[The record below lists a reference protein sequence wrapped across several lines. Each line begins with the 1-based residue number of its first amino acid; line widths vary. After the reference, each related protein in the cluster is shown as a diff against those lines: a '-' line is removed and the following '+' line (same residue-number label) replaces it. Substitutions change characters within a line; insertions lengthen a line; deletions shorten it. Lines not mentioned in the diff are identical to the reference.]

1 MHPRSGASL
10 TVTPASR
17 ALFERLRVF
26 KALSGADGLLAWDH
40 AVMMP
45 SGGGAARAEAG
56 AAVGSAM
63 HALISGDD
71 FGRLLDA
78 AEAEKPA
85 DANEAALRRWGRR
98 EYERRRRVPSALV
111 AELARHSALSHD
123 LWAEARAKS
132 DFAMFRPA
140 LEKMFE
146 LKRRQAEALAP
157 SGDLYDAWLQEFE
170 PGMTTGEAAALL
182 GAIRTGLAPLVKRVL
197 ERGVDAPVPPGP
209 YGIEAQRRLG
219 ELAVRE
225 MGFDL
230 SHGRID
236 TAAHPFCCALGRGDV
251 RLTTRYSENLPFSSL
266 YGCLHEAGHGLY
278 EQGTGEDLD
287 GTPLGT
293 GATMALH
300 ESQSRLWENVV
311 GRSRGFWKRWT
322 PRYHEAFPQTRSLG
336 PEDFYRAV
344 NRVSASCIRV
354 EADELTYGL
363 HVILRFELERDLLA
377 GRLRVA
383 DLPEAWNAKM
393 KDSLGIVPPD
403 DARGVLQDV
412 HWAEGLIGYFPTYV
426 LGNAISLQLWEAA
439 TAARPGIEA
448 EIERGGSPSLLSWLV
463 DNVHRRGRTGTA
475 AEIVAAATGR
485 PLDPAPYL
493 RYMTRKYGELAGLK
507 NL

>member
-1 MHPRSGASL
+1 M
-10 TVTPASR
+10 TPAYR
-17 ALFERLRVF
+17 ALLERLRSF
-26 KALSGADGLLAWDH
+26 SALTKAEGLLSWDH

-45 SGGGAARAEAG
+45 PAGSASRAEAC

-63 HALISGDD
+63 HATIAGDD

-78 AEAEKPA
+78 AEAEKPSGA
-85 DANEAALRRWGRR
+85 TEAAMIRWARR
-98 EYERRRRVPSALV
+98 EFERRRRVPAALV
-111 AELARHSALSHD
+111 EELARHAALSHGI
-123 LWAEARAKS
+123 WVEARAKS
-132 DFAMFRPA
+132 DFAAFRPA

-182 GAIRTGLAPLVKRVL
+182 TAIRDGLAPLAKSVL
-197 ERGVDAPVPPGP
+197 ARGTGTPALTGRFPVD
-209 YGIEAQRRLG
+209 AQRRLG

-230 SHGRID
+230 SRGRLD
-236 TAAHPFCCALGRGDV
+236 TAAHPFCCFLGRGDV
-251 RLTTRYSENLPFSSL
+251 RLTTRYHEELPFSSL
-266 YGCLHEAGHGLY
+266 YSCLHEAGHGLY
-278 EQGTGEDLD
+278 EQGVSPELD

-293 GATMALH
+293 GATMAMH

-311 GRSRGFWKRWT
+311 GRSRSFWKRWA

-336 PEDFYRAV
+336 PEDFYREV
-344 NRVSASCIRV
+344 NRVSASFIRV

-377 GRLRVA
+377 GRLRAA

-393 KDSLGIVPPD
+393 KASLGIVPPD

-412 HWAEGLIGYFPTYV
+412 HWAEGLIGYFPTYAI
-426 LGNAISLQLWEAA
+426 GNAISLQLWEAA
-439 TAARPGIEA
+439 LKARPGIA
-448 EIERGGSPSLLSWLV
+448 GEIEHGGAPSLLSWLV
-463 DNVHRRGRTGTA
+463 ENVHSRGRTGTA
-475 AEIVAAATGR
+475 REIVTAATGG
-485 PLDPAPYL
+485 PIDPAPYL
-493 RYMTRKYGELAGLK
+493 RYMQGKYGAP
-507 NL
+507 

>member
-1 MHPRSGASL
+1 M
-10 TVTPASR
+10 TPAYR
-17 ALFERLRVF
+17 ALLDRLRSF
-26 KALSGADGLLAWDH
+26 TALNKAEGLLSWDH

-45 SGGGAARAEAG
+45 PGGGSSRAEAC

-63 HALISGDD
+63 HALIAGED

-78 AEAEKPA
+78 AEADNPRGPV
-85 DANEAALRRWGRR
+85 EAAMIRWSRR
-98 EYERRRRVPSALV
+98 EFERRRRVPPALV
-111 AELARHSALSHD
+111 EELARHASLSHGI
-123 LWAEARAKS
+123 WVEARAKS
-132 DFAMFRPA
+132 DFAAFRPA

-170 PGMTTGEAAALL
+170 PGMTTGEAAGLL
-182 GAIRTGLAPLVKRVL
+182 EAIRAGLAPLAKSVL
-197 ERGVDAPVPPGP
+197 ARGPKAPVLSGRFP
-209 YGIEAQRRLG
+209 IDAQKRLG

-230 SHGRID
+230 SRGRLD
-236 TAAHPFCCALGRGDV
+236 TAAHPFCCFLGRGDV
-251 RLTTRYSENLPFSSL
+251 RLTTRYFEDLPFSSL
-266 YGCLHEAGHGLY
+266 YSCLHEAGHGLY
-278 EQGTGEDLD
+278 EQGVAPELD

-293 GATMALH
+293 GATMAMH

-322 PRYHEAFPQTRSLG
+322 PRFHEAFPQTRALG
-336 PEDFYRAV
+336 PENFYRAV

-377 GRLRVA
+377 GRLRA
-383 DLPEAWNAKM
+383 GDLPEAWNAKM
-393 KDSLGIVPPD
+393 KAHLGIVPPD

-426 LGNAISLQLWEAA
+426 IGNAISLQLWEAA
-439 TAARPGIEA
+439 LKARPGIEA
-448 EIERGGSPSLLSWLV
+448 EIEDGGAPSLLSWLV
-463 DNVHRRGRTGTA
+463 ENVHSRGKTGTA
-475 AEIVAAATGR
+475 QEIVAAATGG
-485 PLDPAPYL
+485 PIDPAAYL
-493 RYMTRKYGELAGLK
+493 RYMTQKYGEL
-507 NL
+507 

>member
-1 MHPRSGASL
+1 M
-10 TVTPASR
+10 PAYR
-17 ALFERLRVF
+17 AFVDRLRAF
-26 KALSGADGLLAWDH
+26 SALTKAEGLLAWDQ

-45 SGGGAARAEAG
+45 PAGGAARGEAC
-56 AAVGSAM
+56 AAVVSGM
-63 HALISGDD
+63 HALIAGDE

-78 AEAEKPA
+78 AEAAKPA
-85 DANEAALRRWGRR
+85 GEIPAAMLRWGRR
-98 EYERRRRVPSALV
+98 EFERRRRVPAALV
-111 AELARHSALSHD
+111 EELARHSALSHG
-123 LWAEARAKS
+123 LWVEARAKS
-132 DFAMFRPA
+132 DFAAFRPA

-170 PGMTTGEAAALL
+170 PGMTTAQAAGLL
-182 GAIRTGLAPLVKRVL
+182 EAIRAGLAPLAKRVL
-197 ERGVDAPVPPGP
+197 AQGVGAPALPGLYP
-209 YGIEAQRRLG
+209 VDAQRRLG

-230 SHGRID
+230 SRGRLD
-236 TAAHPFCCALGRGDV
+236 TAVHPFCCALGRDDV
-251 RLTTRYSENLPFSSL
+251 RLTARWHEDLPLSSL
-266 YGCLHEAGHGLY
+266 YSCLHEAGHGLY
-278 EQGTGEDLD
+278 EQGTGLELD

-293 GATMALH
+293 GATMSMH

-322 PRYHEAFPQTRSLG
+322 PRYHEEFPQTRALG

-377 GRLRVA
+377 GRLRPA

-393 KDSLGIVPPD
+393 KDYLGIVPPD

-412 HWAEGLIGYFPTYV
+412 HWAEGLIGYFPTYAI
-426 LGNAISLQLWEAA
+426 GNAISLQLWEAA
-439 TAARPGIEA
+439 VAARPGIEA
-448 EIERGGSPSLLSWLV
+448 EIEGGGSPSLLDWLV
-463 DNVHRRGRTGTA
+463 ENVHRRGKTGTA
-475 AEIVAAATGR
+475 DEIVTAATGR
-485 PLDPAPYL
+485 TIDPAPYL
-493 RYMTRKYGELAGLK
+493 RYMTRKYADLAGFPGDSL
-507 NL
+507 

>member
-1 MHPRSGASL
+1 VA
-10 TVTPASR
+10 PAYR
-17 ALFERLRVF
+17 ALLERLRSF
-26 KALSGADGLLAWDH
+26 SAMSKAESLLSWDH

-45 SGGGAARAEAG
+45 PGGGSARAEAC

-63 HALISGDD
+63 HALIAGDD

-85 DANEAALRRWGRR
+85 GAAEAAMLRWARR
-98 EYERRRRVPSALV
+98 EFERRRRVPAALV
-111 AELARHSALSHD
+111 EELARHASLSHGIWVD
-123 LWAEARAKS
+123 ARSKS
-132 DFAMFRPA
+132 DFAAFRPA

-182 GAIRTGLAPLVKRVL
+182 EAIRAGLAPLAKSVL
-197 ERGVDAPVPPGP
+197 ARGSDAPVLPGTYP
-209 YGIEAQRRLG
+209 LAAQRRLG

-230 SHGRID
+230 SRGRLD
-236 TAAHPFCCALGRGDV
+236 TAAHPFCCFLGRGDV
-251 RLTTRYSENLPFSSL
+251 RLTTRYFEDLPFSSL
-266 YGCLHEAGHGLY
+266 YSCLHEAGHGLY
-278 EQGTGEDLD
+278 EQGVSPELD

-293 GATMALH
+293 GATMAMH

-311 GRSRGFWKRWT
+311 GRSRAFWKRWT

-344 NRVSASCIRV
+344 NRVSASFIRV
-354 EADELTYGL
+354 EADELTYSL

-377 GRLRVA
+377 GRLRAA
-383 DLPEAWNAKM
+383 DLPEAWGAKM

-412 HWAEGLIGYFPTYV
+412 HWSEGLIGYFPTYAI
-426 LGNAISLQLWEAA
+426 GNAISLQLWEAA
-439 TAARPGIEA
+439 LKARPGIEA
-448 EIERGGSPSLLSWLV
+448 EIEHGGAPSLLSWLV
-463 DNVHRRGRTGTA
+463 EHVHSRGKTGTA
-475 AEIVAAATGR
+475 REIVAAATGG
-485 PLDPAPYL
+485 PIDPGPYL
-493 RYMTRKYGELAGLK
+493 RYMTRKFGRMDA
-507 NL
+507 

>member
-1 MHPRSGASL
+1 
-10 TVTPASR
+10 VTPAYR
-17 ALFERLRVF
+17 ALLERLRTF
-26 KALSGADGLLAWDH
+26 KALSSADSLLSWDH

-45 SGGGAARAEAG
+45 SAGGAARADAG

-63 HALISGDD
+63 HALIAGDD

-78 AEAEKPA
+78 AEAEAPGSA
-85 DANEAALRRWGRR
+85 VESAMRTWARR
-98 EYERRRRVPSALV
+98 EYERRRRVPPALV
-111 AELARHSALSHD
+111 AELARHAALSHD
-123 LWAEARAKS
+123 IWVEARAKS
-132 DFAMFRPA
+132 DFAAFRPA

-170 PGMTTGEAAALL
+170 PGMTTGEAARVLA
-182 GAIRTGLAPLVKRVL
+182 AIREGLAPLAKSVL
-197 ERGVDAPVPPGP
+197 ARGFDAPVLPGSYP
-209 YGIEAQRRLG
+209 IAAQRRLG

-230 SHGRID
+230 SRGRLD
-236 TAAHPFCCALGRGDV
+236 TAAHPFCCFLGRGDV
-251 RLTTRYSENLPFSSL
+251 RLTTRYSEDLPFSSL
-266 YGCLHEAGHGLY
+266 YGCMHEAGHGLY
-278 EQGTGEDLD
+278 EQGTGEDLE

-293 GATMALH
+293 GATMAMH

-322 PRYHEAFPQTRSLG
+322 PRSHEAIPQTRSLG
-336 PEDFYRAV
+336 PEDFYRAS

-377 GRLRVA
+377 GRLKAA

-393 KDSLGIVPPD
+393 KESLGIVPPN
-403 DARGVLQDV
+403 DAQGVLQDV

-426 LGNAISLQLWEAA
+426 IGNVISLQLWEAA
-439 TAARPGIEA
+439 AAARPGLEA
-448 EIERGGSPSLLSWLV
+448 EIEGGGAPSLLAWLV
-463 DNVHRRGRTGTA
+463 ENVHRRGRTGTA

-485 PLDPAPYL
+485 PIDPAPYL
-493 RYMTRKYGELAGLK
+493 RYMTRKYGELAGVPS
-507 NL
+507 